1 VQTGSEPSYLRRP
14 PRSRSATKDEQPPAD
29 RSTDCCS
36 RRHKVAAITFA
47 FRDRTDRCL
56 LEIPQAP
63 EGAPDECDRERTGV
77 GVTATPRK
85 ERPALA
91 RVQLTPVPA
100 TDESGKRCRRLS
112 NSHGNAA
119 MAELSPSM
127 PSPATSPRLLRVRRP
142 AWLPDMLA
150 ATLRK
155 RRGRPPRPPVPNRS
169 PGTGAGVGDAARL
182 RRSCAFAGEV
192 HASDLCRA
200 WRSSAFRGERALSRA
215 ASV

>member
-1 VQTGSEPSYLRRP
+1 MAPGLATAIGQRQSRAR
-14 PRSRSATKDEQPPAD
+14 RSRARDCLPRYEEPMLAPGWLTLAD
-29 RSTDCCS
+29 ASGESDLPLT
-36 RRHKVAAITFA
+36 
-47 FRDRTDRCL
+47 
-56 LEIPQAP
+56 
-63 EGAPDECDRERTGV
+63 RTGTI
-77 GVTATPRK
+77 GSPRK

>member
-1 VQTGSEPSYLRRP
+1 MAPGLATAIGQRQSRAR
-14 PRSRSATKDEQPPAD
+14 RSRARDCLPRYEEPVLARFRLTLAD
-29 RSTDCCS
+29 ASG
-36 RRHKVAAITFA
+36 K
-47 FRDRTDRCL
+47 TDRPL
-56 LEIPQAP
+56 T
-63 EGAPDECDRERTGV
+63 RTGTI
-77 GVTATPRK
+77 GSPRK

-169 PGTGAGVGDAARL
+169 PVDGGWGWRRGAVTPKL
-182 RRSCAFAGEV
+182 
-192 HASDLCRA
+192 
-200 WRSSAFRGERALSRA
+200 
-215 ASV
+215 